1 MIARL
6 AGRLVRKAPD
16 FLIVDVNGV
25 GYRVMV
31 SLQTFCALP
40 AEGAEVVLEIS
51 TQVRENALDLFG
63 FGDAAEQALFALLLT
78 VSGVGPR
85 VALNVLSGI
94 PAAELLGALRSRD
107 VARLVAIPGVGK
119 KTAER
124 LVVELQDRVA
134 SLAQPAADSGL
145 SGDGVEREAVS
156 ALVNLG
162 YREGHAEQAVREVLR
177 RGTAD
182 LVGVIREALRRLSA

>member
-6 AGRLVRKAPD
+6 AGRLARKAPD

-63 FGDAAEQALFALLLT
+63 FADAVEQELFAALLT
-78 VSGVGPR
+78 VSGIGPR
-85 VALNVLSGI
+85 VALNLLSGI
-94 PAAELLGALRSRD
+94 PPAELLAALRARD
-107 VARLVAIPGVGK
+107 VARLVSIPGVGK

-124 LVVELQDRVA
+124 LVLELQDRVA
-134 SLAQPAADSGL
+134 SLTQAPAQASVT
-145 SGDGVEREAVS
+145 GDGVEREAVS

-162 YREGHAEQAVREVLR
+162 YRQGLAEQAVREVVR
-177 RGTAD
+177 CGTAD
-182 LVGVIREALRRLSA
+182 LVGVIREALQRLSA